1 MTRRFLPVSAAL
13 ALSGLL
19 AGCQWLERRDTLS
32 LQSGD
37 AVAWNRTIHTID
49 PWPAASNDTVIPTS
63 GRRIA
68 RAVEIYESGPTPQA
82 AGAAPVSLVP
92 IAPLVPGA
100 APAPTP

>member
-1 MTRRFLPVSAAL
+1 MTRSLRLAAAAL

-19 AGCQWLERRDTLS
+19 AGCQSLERRDTLT

-49 PWPAASNDTVIPTS
+49 PWPSASNDTVIPTS

-68 RAVEIYESGPTPQA
+68 RAVEIYESGPTPQPA
-82 AGAAPVSLVP
+82 AAAPEGLVP
-92 IAPLVPGA
+92 VAPLVPGA
-100 APAPTP
+100 APAP